1 VYEDLVPW
9 GIERGGSSLQIWIS
23 CPVDD
28 WEALLEEAQRR
39 LETEEGLTVIDMP
52 TKIPGSS
59 RVDGE
64 VLQLL
69 RRVLGY
75 ASGLPL
81 RPA

>member
-1 VYEDLVPW
+1 VYEEIVPW
-9 GIERGGSSLQIWIS
+9 AIERDGSSLLIHIS

-28 WEALLEEAQRR
+28 WEVLLEEAQRR

-52 TKIPGSS
+52 TKIPGAS
-59 RVDGE
+59 RVDAE
-64 VLQLL
+64 VLQQL

-75 ASGLPL
+75 DSGLPL